1 VAHRETVGVY
11 GREAGHPVRG
21 WMVFCGLLLAVI
33 LVPFALFGE
42 GLEAATR
49 RWLSE
54 ALSPWQHALLLGGLL
69 AGDIVLPVPSSLAS
83 TAAGALLGFWGGM
96 ATSWVGMMVSCL
108 VGYVLGSRAGAAS
121 LRHVAGEAELA
132 RVARA
137 SERHGPW
144 FLLLFRGV
152 PVLAEAS
159 VVFAG
164 LSRMPPRRFFALC
177 AVSNLGIS
185 AAYAAVGSSAM
196 ATGSDLLLFSGLV
209 LLPALALWLGRGRWS
224 T

>member
-1 VAHRETVGVY
+1 
-11 GREAGHPVRG
+11 
-21 WMVFCGLLLAVI
+21 MFCGLLLAVI
-33 LVPFALFGE
+33 LVPFALLGD

-83 TAAGALLGFWGGM
+83 TAAGALLGFWGGG
-96 ATSWVGMMVSCL
+96 ATSWVGMMVSCQ
-108 VGYVLGSRAGAAS
+108 VGYVLGARAGAAS
-121 LRHVAGEAELA
+121 LRRVAGEAELA

-137 SERHGPW
+137 VERHGPW
-144 FLLLFRGV
+144 FLLLLRGV

-196 ATGSDLLLFSGLV
+196 ATGSSPLLLSGLV